1 MQSSATR
8 SALVPKSIVVNESVA
23 MPQRAE
29 VEAPAIYSELMS
41 ADMKAK
47 ADEMVKASAKRELDA
62 RKATISARPSRFVA
76 R

>member
-1 MQSSATR
+1 
-8 SALVPKSIVVNESVA
+8 
-23 MPQRAE
+23 
-29 VEAPAIYSELMS
+29 MS

-47 ADEMVKASAKRELDA
+47 ADEMVKASAKREFDA